1 MKISPATGGRG
12 ANPDFSPDIS
22 FFVLQD
28 SGNIPEAIQ
37 SYKTALKLKPDFPD
51 AFCNLSHCLQIVCD
65 WTDYESRMT
74 KLISIVGDQLQRN
87 RLPSVHPHHSMLYPL
102 SHDYRKAIGE
112 RHANLCIEKVN
123 VVYFSSFFYK
133 MESLICV

>member
-1 MKISPATGGRG
+1 
-12 ANPDFSPDIS
+12 
-22 FFVLQD
+22 
-28 SGNIPEAIQ
+28 
-37 SYKTALKLKPDFPD
+37 
-51 AFCNLSHCLQIVCD
+51 
-65 WTDYESRMT
+65 MT